1 MSSWWASDA
10 DRSLGPPELS
20 RPPLGTLP
28 FRFKFQF
35 SNLYHSTFFPFLGI
49 SPCSFK
55 LCKSITSWMA
65 ALLFYQVHKWPS
77 TQSFPDDSAFR
88 SFSHC
93 LCGDAPSSAC
103 VVVISLI
110 TDGEKDST
118 YLVSLLMCKA
128 FKTYPRS
135 ACVFFS
141 RNLRNWALMGWNIK
155 ASSFLRLLIY
165 KLLPWECEPV
175 SSL

>member
-1 MSSWWASDA
+1 MRIEASVPLNCPGPPWGHYLLDSNFSFQICIIQLFS
-10 DRSLGPPELS
+10 RSLAFLPVPSNFAKAS
-20 RPPLGTLP
+20 RLEWLRYCFT
-28 FRFKFQF
+28 KFINDQV
-35 SNLYHSTFFPFLGI
+35 P
-49 SPCSFK
+49 SPS
-55 LCKSITSWMA
+55 
-65 ALLFYQVHKWPS
+65 P
-77 TQSFPDDSAFR
+77 AFR

-141 RNLRNWALMGWNIK
+141 RNLRNWALMG
-155 ASSFLRLLIY
+155 
-165 KLLPWECEPV
+165 
-175 SSL
+175 